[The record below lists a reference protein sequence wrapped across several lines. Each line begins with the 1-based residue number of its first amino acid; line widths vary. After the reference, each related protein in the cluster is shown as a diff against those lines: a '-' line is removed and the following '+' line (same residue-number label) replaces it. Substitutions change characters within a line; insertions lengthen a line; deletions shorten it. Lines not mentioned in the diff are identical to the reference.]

1 MLCEAQCYAADT
13 VGLLANVTLD
23 RWTSH
28 VTAIGQTHR
37 AEHSSGLSGNIQCF
51 NVLMLYLI

>member
-37 AEHSSGLSGNIQCF
+37 AEHSSGLIEWEYSVF
-51 NVLMLYLI
+51 